1 MYRNLIFKIRSI
13 INDLF
18 EIIYSKYYL
27 IISGRFS
34 IEG

>member
-1 MYRNLIFKIRSI
+1 MFINLIFILKVF